1 MKIYTVIYIKFDE
14 FNNPKSVGLNEYH
27 LMPKED
33 KGEFKIIQF
42 KELIKQLRTR
52 EIALTNFDYNITK
65 DGHETLESCS
75 KDLSEI
81 GFISTNMTFNSWK
94 KQYELIRVYYST
106 EKTRLDDICNY
117 VEFIELKHKETGAI
131 TKLTNKE
138 LLAIRCVDDSLEEF
152 ILYHSIVY
160 NKFTKCYL
168 YHNYGTDN
176 REVVT
181 NMGVRLNKINN
192 ELIIHSEQAKA
203 VRDKMKILGL
213 TEDTM
218 EMDLGT
224 SITALPIIYYKSDK
238 QNKKDAIVTPKLR
251 ALNVNVKIPYG
262 KKINHLKINRHTYEL
277 GINSYYGTK
286 VNRLDLGDLSFNILN
301 KANIERIRTTGVLT
315 LEGDLNFNYL
325 DSLITLEMN
334 LMTLIIGNSKEKSN
348 IIGLVSALEN
358 HYKYNISL
366 KFNWRITD
374 GN

>member
-1 MKIYTVIYIKFDE
+1 MKLYTVIYIKFDE

-81 GFISTNMTFNSWK
+81 KFISTNMTFDSWK

-117 VEFIELKHKETGAI
+117 VEFIELKHKKTGKI
-131 TKLTNKE
+131 IRLSNKE
-138 LLAIRCVDDSLEEF
+138 LLAIREVDSALDDF
-152 ILYHSIVY
+152 ILYHNIVY
-160 NKFTKCYL
+160 NKFTNCYL
-168 YHNYGTDN
+168 YHDDN
-176 REVVT
+176 NITKDVNINKDVNITKT
-181 NMGVRLNKINN
+181 NKDNKR
-192 ELIIHSEQAKA
+192 IIHSEQIKA
-203 VRDKMKILGL
+203 VRDKLKMLGI
-213 TEDTM
+213 TDDM
-218 EMDLGT
+218 VKVDLDLP
-224 SITALPIIYYKSDK
+224 ITAFPIITYKQDK
-238 QNKKDAIVTPKLR
+238 SEAIITPKVRDISVDVEL
-251 ALNVNVKIPYG
+251 PYG
-262 KKINHLKINRHTYEL
+262 KKINYLKINKYTYNLELHTY
-277 GINSYYGTK
+277 YGNMI
-286 VNRLDLGDLSFNILN
+286 NRLDLGDLTFSIMN
-301 KANIERIRTTGVLT
+301 KAVIERIKTTGVLT
-315 LEGDLNFNYL
+315 MQGDLNFEKFKN
-325 DSLITLEMN
+325 LITLEMN
-334 LMTLIIGNSKEKSN
+334 IMTLLLGSSNSRMN

-358 HYKYNISL
+358 YYRYSVNL